1 MGSPGLSLCS
11 SSCCLLAAAHSP
23 CPWPSHVRARM
34 SPLSPYRL
42 SLLHFYFFGF
52 LPTLPVA
59 LIPLYFSV
67 WLAGETERQG
77 KEESCSRG
85 GGRQLFLCPQYL
97 PCSPLLHSTLRP
109 PTVPSGPGPNPSRLT
124 CLPIY
129 RDHLLVLICSLCGP
143 GQKLPCNLGD
153 LFSYSMSSSSY
164 P

>member
-1 MGSPGLSLCS
+1 MC
-11 SSCCLLAAAHSP
+11 
-23 CPWPSHVRARM
+23 
-34 SPLSPYRL
+34 PLSPYRL
-42 SLLHFYFFGF
+42 SLLGSYFFGF

-129 RDHLLVLICSLCGP
+129 RDHLLALICSLCGP
-143 GQKLPCNLGD
+143 GRSCPVSLVTFSHIPCLLHLILETNLDFLQRISHFYGPHVRSAQRTLWPD
-153 LFSYSMSSSSY
+153 
-164 P
+164 